1 MNKTLLALL
10 IASVTSVAN
19 AQTTAINAA
28 AKSGGSTQ
36 VEETMVFGRGET
48 RQVHVLGPAE
58 LAEYPAGT
66 SPLKAVEKLP
76 GVNFQS
82 ADPYGAYEWS
92 TRIVVRGFGQNQL
105 GFTLDDVPLG
115 DMSYANHNGLH
126 ISRAIISEN
135 IGAAALSQGAGS
147 LAAAS
152 TSNLGG
158 TLEFTSLDPATEF
171 AAHVDGSLGSD
182 SAQRAFV
189 RVDSGEF
196 GSAGTRLFLSYVDQT
211 TDKWKGDGEQQ
222 QEALN
227 FKIVQP
233 IGEAKLTGFYSYSD
247 RAERDYQDM
256 SLEMISRLGR
266 DWDNYGSDYARAI
279 AAAQGTFTG
288 KVTSLDD
295 AYWDAA
301 GLREDNLGY
310 IALDLP
316 LGSATDWKTTI
327 YQHTNEG
334 QGLWGTPYVPTPNGA
349 PLSIRTTEYDI
360 DRTGVVSGLTF
371 DLGAHSLNAGLWIE
385 TNDFNQARRF
395 YGETGLVSP
404 TRSFTEFQ
412 SNPLLTQWEYAFSTD
427 TLQLHIQDSWQVTDA
442 LRIELGVK
450 SMEVEVDA
458 GTVVGDNKT
467 GSIETS
473 ENFLPQVGFVWGLT
487 DKHEIYSTLGKNA
500 RALIGS
506 ATGTSPF
513 SASQAGFEAIRDS
526 IEPET
531 ATSLELGWR
540 FRGDTFEGV
549 MTAYY
554 VEFDDRLLAIQQG
567 SAIIGSFNALA
578 NVGAVEAIGLE
589 AGLNWQIN
597 DNWYWYNS
605 ASLNDST
612 YSDDYFTE
620 GNNRVALSGKT
631 VVDSPELMFN
641 SELGLEMG
649 SAFAK
654 LHFKHT
660 GERYYTYTNDGSVDA
675 YNVLNLSL
683 GYRFEDLGALKQLTA
698 QLDITNLTDEDY
710 ISTVGSGGFS
720 NTDPNGTAQTLLP
733 GAPQQAFFSLKAM
746 F

>member
-10 IASVTSVAN
+10 IAAASGAVN
-19 AQTTAINAA
+19 AQTTAINTSAAGAA
-28 AKSGGSTQ
+28 AQ

-48 RQVHVLGPAE
+48 RQVHVLGAAE

-115 DMSYANHNGLH
+115 DMSYGNHNGLH

-135 IGAAALSQGAGS
+135 IGAVALSQGAGS

-171 AAHVDGSLGSD
+171 AAHVDGSVGSD

-196 GSAGTRLFLSYVDQT
+196 GGAGTRLFLSYVDQT

-227 FKIVQP
+227 FKIVQS

-247 RAERDYQDM
+247 RVENDYQDM
-256 SLEMISRLGR
+256 SLEMIDRLGR
-266 DWDNYGSDYARAI
+266 DWDNYGADYARAV
-279 AAAQGTFTG
+279 AAAQGNFTG
-288 KVTSLDD
+288 KVNSLDD

-301 GLREDNLGY
+301 GLREDNVGY

-316 LGSATDWKTTI
+316 LGSVTDWKTTI

-371 DLGAHSLNAGLWIE
+371 DLGDHSVNAGLWIE

-395 YGETGLVSP
+395 YGETGLVKP

-412 SNPLLTQWEYAFSTD
+412 RNPLLTQWEYEFTTD
-427 TLQLHIQDSWQVTDA
+427 TLQLHIQDSWQATDA

-473 ENFLPQVGFVWGLT
+473 ENFLPQLGFVYDLT
-487 DKHEIYSTLGKNA
+487 DKQEIYSTLGKNA

-513 SASQAGFEAIRDS
+513 SATQAGFEEIRDS
-526 IEPET
+526 IQPET

-540 FRGDTFEGV
+540 FRGDSFEGV

-620 GNNRVALSGKT
+620 GNTRVALSGKT

-649 SAFAK
+649 GAFAK

-675 YNVLNLSL
+675 YNLLNLSL